1 MIFYLCVYKGGEAVQ
16 NIIMILLKGVHQRK
30 KLDRDDIE
38 K

>member
-1 MIFYLCVYKGGEAVQ
+1 MNFLCEAVK

-30 KLDRDDIE
+30 ILDRDDIE